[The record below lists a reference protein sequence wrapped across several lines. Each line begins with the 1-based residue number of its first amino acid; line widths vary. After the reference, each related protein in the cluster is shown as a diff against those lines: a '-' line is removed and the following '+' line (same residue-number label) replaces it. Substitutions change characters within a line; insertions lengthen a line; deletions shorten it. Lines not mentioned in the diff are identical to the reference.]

1 VRVVIHDLIDSTYYA
16 TIYLEHEGKSH
27 EIDSRPSDALALAL
41 RMNAPIYITGNVVE
55 SLMDLS
61 MEDSESERNELERFR
76 RLMQQLEEEMG
87 EEAH

>member
-1 VRVVIHDLIDSTYYA
+1 
-16 TIYLEHEGKSH
+16 
-27 EIDSRPSDALALAL
+27 
-41 RMNAPIYITGNVVE
+41 
-55 SLMDLS
+55 MDLS